1 MLRVCGRWTG
11 PGPAAHGDFCLGRL
25 LGVDGL
31 HRLFLKHRPVTCG
44 FVCTQQAAESSVNK
58 QQQPQQLAGSDV
70 PDPLQI
76 RLVVLGELHH
86 KDRQQSSGVKR
97 CKNK

>member
-11 PGPAAHGDFCLGRL
+11 PGPAAHGDFGLGRL

-44 FVCTQQAAESSVNK
+44 FICTQQAAESSVNNK
-58 QQQPQQLAGSDV
+58 QQGVAWSDV
-70 PDPLQI
+70 AFHKGS
-76 RLVVLGELHH
+76 LGQLG
-86 KDRQQSSGVKR
+86 SSFTMEAKF
-97 CKNK
+97 C